1 MSTLRGSCSAEI
13 EAGLERCWA
22 VIEDVAAASRWQR
35 GLQRLVV
42 VEHDDQGR
50 PLVCDTVTDAKLT
63 KIACRIRM
71 SYEPPRRLSW
81 TQVAS
86 EDLDAMAGAWELVAL
101 GPALTRATY
110 SLAVDPGAIGRLA
123 RPLERIVRPF
133 VIGHQA
139 AELAA
144 AVAARG

>member
-1 MSTLRGSCSAEI
+1 MSILRGSCSAEVG
-13 EAGLERCWA
+13 AGIERCWA
-22 VIEDVAAASRWQR
+22 LVGDVAVASQWQR
-35 GLQRLVV
+35 GLERLVV

-50 PLVCDTVTDAKLT
+50 PLVCDTLTNAKLT

-71 SYEPPRRLSW
+71 SYTPPHRLAW
-81 TQVAS
+81 TQVSS
-86 EDLDAMAGAWELVAL
+86 EDLDSMAGSWELEEL

-110 SLAVDPGAIGRLA
+110 ALAVDPGPIGPFA

-144 AVAARG
+144 ALAARG